1 MHAII
6 YSENAPEIENKLY
19 RRFDDKRVNL
29 VNYKKDLFNLSL
41 KDIADVVKE
50 LHGEI
55 DFTLIVEAKQYRET
69 LTIKEPVTPATAID
83 DVIEREFPESI

>member
-1 MHAII
+1 VHAII